1 MGMEFDP
8 TEVQFM
14 FEGAKGV
21 PEKAMEYLALDYWA
35 VSVEKANHDEG
46 DLQSSIQMEGGG
58 NEYTIGTDLY
68 YAPFVHE
75 GTAPH
80 MITSQYWDGYLY
92 WPGADHPVRYVMH
105 PGYEGNP
112 WFDIALDIIEGR
124 LDEYLE
130 MAIGD
135 IG

>member
-1 MGMEFDP
+1 MGMEINNG
-8 TEVQFM
+8 EVQLM

-21 PEKAMEYLALDYWA
+21 PEKALEYLAMDYWA
-35 VSVEKANHDEG
+35 VSVENANIKTG
-46 DLQSSIQMEGGG
+46 NLRSSIQAEGGG
-58 NEYTIGTDLY
+58 NEWIVGTDLE

-80 MITSQYWDGYLY
+80 VIEGNPYLY
-92 WPGADHPVRYVMH
+92 WEGAEHPVRRVQH

-112 WFDIALDIIEGR
+112 WFDTALEIIEGR